1 MQLMLRVDTTMNN
14 GEVKTLDILIDT
26 GAEANLVRTGLVPRH
41 LTTIA
46 RTRLN
51 LVTANGQT
59 LGGGER
65 TTDLRVRLRQEV
77 DGVSLDEL
85 LEYDIEFFEAD
96 IQVDAI
102 LSYPWLF
109 DNRIG
114 LFPHHSAL
122 ALDSPQ
128 LILLYGVNKTRRRG
142 LQQVW
147 ERIDTTPTHEPK
159 GRRRQRKRRERE
171 RRNWDWEQ
179 NCKPQHFW
187 GENHYNQHD
196 GNHWDHGA
204 YQQGEWWVNQVED
217 FVPPPPTSNN
227 RPPRSPRNGVESG
240 GG

>member
-1 MQLMLRVDTTMNN
+1 M
-14 GEVKTLDILIDT
+14 
-26 GAEANLVRTGLVPRH
+26 
-41 LTTIA
+41 
-46 RTRLN
+46 
-51 LVTANGQT
+51 
-59 LGGGER
+59 
-65 TTDLRVRLRQEV
+65 V

-171 RRNWDWEQ
+171 RSNWDWER
-179 NCKPQHFW
+179 NPDRSIF
-187 GENHYNQHD
+187 
-196 GNHWDHGA
+196 GA
-204 YQQGEWWVNQVED
+204 RTTTTNTTAITGTMAPTNKTSGGSTRSKILY
-217 FVPPPPTSNN
+217 PPPSYVKQPTPPVAQKWGRERWRVRENMYN
-227 RPPRSPRNGVESG
+227 DILHNLGVGQPLIEIFADEQLHVTYRWWRPGSTETQDAFTRHWGSEGLLWCNPPYIACWKR
-240 GG
+240 